1 MKKTLFHKAFVLI
14 LIVLNIACSTNL
26 EQKKISNDEIES
38 IKHFFAPDSRTALFN
53 VEVLENSTGLKL
65 AGESNLPKAVDSL
78 KAFLKEKGIQ
88 LVDEIN
94 ILPSSDLKG
103 KTKAVINIS
112 VANLR
117 STPKHSAELATQAV
131 LGTEVNVLKKD
142 LDWYLIQ
149 TPDEYLAWVD
159 AGGIQLMD
167 EKSLSQ
173 WATSNKIIYTNTYG
187 HAFDLTDASI
197 RVSDLVAGSILKV
210 LGEEGG
216 NYKVQFPDGRQALVS
231 REEAR
236 DYTSWL
242 SSLSYD
248 ANSLIETSKSLMGV
262 PYLWGGTSTKGVDCS
277 GFTKTIYYMNGM
289 VIPRDA
295 SQQVHTGKS
304 IDSIADF
311 SKLDKGDLLFFG
323 RKATDSTLEKVVHVG
338 MWIGDN
344 QFIHS
349 SNMVRVSSVDKNAL
363 NYDEYNVSRYLRTQ
377 RLLKEED
384 KNIINLKKTLQIKG

>member
-1 MKKTLFHKAFVLI
+1 MKKTLFPKAFVLI
-14 LIVLNIACSTNL
+14 LIALNIACSTNL

-38 IKHFFAPDSRTALFN
+38 IKQFFAPDKRTALFN
-53 VEVLENSTGLKL
+53 VEALENPSGLKL
-65 AGESNLPKAVDSL
+65 IGESNLPNAVDSL
-78 KAFLKEKGIQ
+78 KAILKEKGIQ

-112 VANLR
+112 TANLR
-117 STPKHSAELATQAV
+117 SNPKHSAELATQAI

-142 LDWYLIQ
+142 SDWYLIQ

-173 WATSNKIIYTNTYG
+173 WVNSNKIIYTNTYG

-210 LGEEGG
+210 LEEEGG

-231 REEAR
+231 KEEAR
-236 DYTSWL
+236 DYTTWL

-323 RKATDSTLEKVVHVG
+323 RKATDSTSEKVVHVG

-349 SNMVRVSSVDKNAL
+349 SNMVRVSSVDKNAS
-363 NYDEYNVSRYLRTQ
+363 NFDEYNVGRYLRTK

-384 KNIINLKKTLQIKG
+384 KNIINLKKALQIKG